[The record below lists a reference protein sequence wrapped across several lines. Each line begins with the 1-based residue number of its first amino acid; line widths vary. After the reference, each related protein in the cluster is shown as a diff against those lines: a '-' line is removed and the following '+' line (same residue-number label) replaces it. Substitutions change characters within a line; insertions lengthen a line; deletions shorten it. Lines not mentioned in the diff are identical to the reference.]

1 MESERRRRILV
12 NPALQVY
19 LLMYAGIFALVFVG
33 AVTIADVYFESSMSQ
48 LLATLEKTDQN
59 AAVMESVERLRRLK
73 TTIVIAVSASFLLV
87 WMIQAYVMST
97 RVAGPIYKTCKYL
110 LEVARTGKKNKLTFR
125 QNDFYHELADAV
137 NKALP
142 PD

>member
-1 MESERRRRILV
+1 MDTERRRQILV

-19 LLMYAGIFALVFVG
+19 LLVYAGIFAIVFVG
-33 AVTIADVYFESSMSQ
+33 AVTIADVYFESSITQM
-48 LLATLEKTDQN
+48 LGTLAQSEDNRL
-59 AAVMESVERLRRLK
+59 VIESIERLRRLK

-97 RVAGPIYKTCKYL
+97 RIAGPIYKACKYL
-110 LEVARTGKKNKLTFR
+110 NELARTGKKNKLSFR
-125 QNDFYHELADAV
+125 QNDFFHELADAV